1 VALKLTA
8 KWGERQVFNLERI
21 IPGSFLIYR
30 DQECALLG
38 CPPEIL
44 KYILKKGLPMP
55 QTIVLPETF
64 HAGGHSQIA
73 IEFPFYHFLFIQQ
86 GLASGRRYRLIGTEK
101 QCRQVADLLRVTL
114 LGPDY
119 DEMVAWGVKKSTAK
133 MLRTEAD
140 YLAIK
145 NPSHGNPFKLE
156 EVIEFVHYKK
166 NRASL
171 FSKTDGTGS
180 EIKVTRQGGNVFEIT
195 GEKLNEQVDLNF
207 VGEQQPPFEI
217 PLASTPDHP
226 VPFGITVLGGATG
239 FDVNAPTLGAMLWIN
254 GNVVLWDSPAWIKHH
269 LRARGIAT
277 EMIRAVIVSHMHE
290 DHCNFTELLMDG
302 HRPTVITTREIYHCL
317 LFKLAAIVGEDAS
330 VIADSMDWIPVEV
343 GKPLSLFGATF
354 DFFYSVHSIPT
365 LGCRLT
371 VKNRRGEEHTVLFS
385 GDTVSTD
392 VLGQMLQA
400 GKIKRERHDQLKNLI
415 HGDEEYVFMDGG
427 GPPLHASPAD
437 FTEYDI
443 QIYFNHLSKMPEG
456 LEGYHGVMLPGMKL
470 GVIDAEPLPPWYT
483 MGILEVLQLLQLDDN
498 RQISVIFSQGR
509 VRTLSKGEIIV
520 RQDSPGDLFYFIL
533 SGTLEVLKD
542 GRHEATLEWG
552 DFFGEIAII
561 KNTRR
566 SATVRAVTP
575 AVIFEIPGTVFL
587 DVLKNNKLLPVFEK
601 IWDRRDV
608 VSHLEFFEGLDAS
621 AINKICLLMEEK
633 QFESGEQIIQ
643 EGRNNAEFMVVKKG
657 TIELKR
663 NGGPLLD
670 ENGKPTV
677 LDPGDYLGLKNSLNR
692 RRRSRKSAFAKTKTS
707 VLVLSGADLM
717 SIQDRMPIVKHR
729 LLLTLRKQG
738 IKNAT
743 ELLGPLN
750 NHS

>member
-1 VALKLTA
+1 MFKLE
-8 KWGERQVFNLERI
+8 KI
-21 IPGSFLIYR
+21 IPGSFLAYR
-30 DQECALLG
+30 GEESALIG

-55 QTIVLPETF
+55 QTIVLPETL

-73 IEFPFYHFLFIQQ
+73 IEFPFYHFLFVQQ
-86 GLASGRRYRLIGTEK
+86 GLTSGKRYRVIGTEM
-101 QCRQVADLLRVTL
+101 QCRRVADLLRVTL

-119 DEMVAWGVKKSTAK
+119 DEMVGWGVKKKVAK
-133 MLRTEAD
+133 LLRDEAD

-145 NPSHGNPFKLE
+145 NPANGIPFKLE
-156 EVIEFVHYKK
+156 DVIEFVHYKK
-166 NRASL
+166 GRAPL
-171 FSKTDGTGS
+171 FAES
-180 EIKVTRQGGNVFEIT
+180 EGKKSEFTVICNDNNIFKICSAEFDEDI
-195 GEKLNEQVDLNF
+195 DLNF
-207 VGEQQPPFEI
+207 AGEQQPPFEI

-226 VPFGITVLGGATG
+226 VPFGITVLGGSTG
-239 FDVNAPTLGAMLWIN
+239 FDVNAPTLGALLWVN

-302 HRPTVITTREIYHCL
+302 HRPTVITTREIYQCL

-365 LGCRLT
+365 LGCRIT
-371 VKNRRGEEHTVLFS
+371 VKNRRGEDHTVLFS
-385 GDTVSTD
+385 GDTVNFDTLDKMSEAD
-392 VLGQMLQA
+392 MISLDRYNHMKG
-400 GKIKRERHDQLKNLI
+400 LI

-427 GPPLHASPAD
+427 GPPLHASPGD

-443 QIYFNHLSKMPEG
+443 QIYFNHLGKMPEG

-470 GVIDAEPLPPWYT
+470 NVIDAEPLPPWYT
-483 MGILEVLQLLQLDDN
+483 MGILEVLQLLKLEDH

-509 VRTLSKGEIIV
+509 VRTLSKGEIVV

-542 GRHEATLEWG
+542 GRHVAALEWG

-561 KNTRR
+561 KNVRR
-566 SATVRAVTP
+566 TATVRSVTP
-575 AVIFEIPGTVFL
+575 AVIFEIPGAVFL
-587 DVLKNNKLLPVFEK
+587 DVLKNNELLPVFEK
-601 IWDRRDV
+601 IWARRDIV
-608 VSHLEFFEGLDAS
+608 ARLEFFEGLDAS
-621 AINKICLLMEEK
+621 AVNKICLLMEEK
-633 QFESGEQIIQ
+633 EYEPGEQIIA
-643 EGRNNAEFMVVKKG
+643 EGRNNSRFMVVKKG
-657 TIELKR
+657 TIELTR
-663 NGGPLLD
+663 NGGPLRD
-670 ENGKPTV
+670 KNGEAIT
-677 LDPGDYLGLKNSLNR
+677 LEPGSYLGLKNSLNR
-692 RRRSRKSAFAKTKTS
+692 RRRSRKTAVAKTKTS
-707 VLVLSGADLM
+707 VLVLSGTDLM

-729 LLLTLRKQG
+729 LLLALRKQG

-743 ELLGPLN
+743 ELLGPVI